1 MNNTSK
7 TIIKDQIAFNN
18 TIYTKKSVKKLTSF
32 GWLRMKLALS

>member
-1 MNNTSK
+1 MTNTSK

-18 TIYTKKSVKKLTSF
+18 TITKKSVKKLTSF